1 MNAILYIIMGLSLGV
16 GLTLIYL
23 QERFVRERRLL
34 VAMGE
39 SERAKSAKM
48 LKDLDSQWD
57 RTCTQYK
64 EDIEKYKAQLAETQ
78 LALEAREPDNNGNGD
93 EAVAALAEAGERIKI
108 LVEELEQLKA
118 QKTDIAVEKRHKLQ
132 HDISVFQQEIKD
144 LQAEIT
150 FLKGEVKRLREAN
163 NNNDQLPDD
172 YIVLSDSGH
181 LLPGSVARAF
191 MESGKEN

>member
-1 MNAILYIIMGLSLGV
+1 MSAILYIIMGLSLGV

-23 QERFVRERRLL
+23 QERFIRERRLL

-48 LKDLDSQWD
+48 LKDLDAQWEG
-57 RTCTQYK
+57 TCAQYK
-64 EDIEKYKAQLAETQ
+64 EEIEKYKARLTEVQLI
-78 LALEAREPDNNGNGD
+78 LEAKGADNNDDNDD
-93 EAVAALAEAGERIKI
+93 EAAVALTEAGERINI
-108 LVEELEQLKA
+108 LTEELERVKSQKA
-118 QKTDIAVEKRHKLQ
+118 GLSAEERRRFQ
-132 HDISVFQQEIKD
+132 HDISAYQQETKD

-150 FLKGEVKRLREAN
+150 FLKGEVKRLHEPDN
-163 NNNDQLPDD
+163 NQLPDD

-191 MESGKEN
+191 MKSGKEN

>member
-1 MNAILYIIMGLSLGV
+1 MNAILYIIMGFSLGV

-23 QERFVRERRLL
+23 QERFIRERRLL

-48 LKDLDSQWD
+48 LKDLDAQWE
-57 RTCTQYK
+57 TACAQYK
-64 EDIEKYKAQLAETQ
+64 EEIETYKTRLAEAQLV
-78 LALEAREPDNNGNGD
+78 LEAREPDTD
-93 EAVAALAEAGERIKI
+93 SDDKAATALAEAGERINI
-108 LVEELEQLKA
+108 LTEELERVKA
-118 QKTDIAVEKRHKLQ
+118 QKSGISAEERQKFQ
-132 HDISVFQQEIKD
+132 HDIDVFQQETKD

-150 FLKGEVKRLREAN
+150 FLKGEVKRLQEADN
-163 NNNDQLPDD
+163 KQLPDD

-191 MESGKEN
+191 MKSGKEN

>member
-1 MNAILYIIMGLSLGV
+1 MGLSLGV

-48 LKDLDSQWD
+48 LKDLDNQWES
-57 RTCTQYK
+57 TCAQYK
-64 EDIEKYKAQLAETQ
+64 EDIEKYKTRLAEAQ
-78 LALEAREPDNNGNGD
+78 QRLEAREPDNNDDHDDN
-93 EAVAALAEAGERIKI
+93 EAAAALVEAGERINI
-108 LVEELEQLKA
+108 LAEELERFKA
-118 QKTDIAVEKRHKLQ
+118 QKAEVSTEELQKFQ
-132 HDISVFQQEIKD
+132 HDISVYQQEIKD

-150 FLKGEVKRLREAN
+150 FLKGEVKRLQDAKKN
-163 NNNDQLPDD
+163 QLPDD

-191 MESGKEN
+191 MKSGKGD

>member
-16 GLTLIYL
+16 GLTLICL

-48 LKDLDSQWD
+48 LKDLDAQWEK
-57 RTCTQYK
+57 TCSQYK
-64 EDIEKYKAQLAETQ
+64 EDIERYKAQLAEAQ
-78 LALEAREPDNNGNGD
+78 LMLEAREPDNDDSDDD
-93 EAVAALAEAGERIKI
+93 EEAAALTEAGERLNI
-108 LVEELEQLKA
+108 LAEELEQVKS
-118 QKTDIAVEKRHKLQ
+118 QKSGISAEERRKFQ
-132 HDISVFQQEIKD
+132 HDISLYQQETKD

-150 FLKGEVKRLREAN
+150 FLKGEVKRLQEAGN
-163 NNNDQLPDD
+163 NQLPDD

-191 MESGKEN
+191 MKSGKEN

>member
-1 MNAILYIIMGLSLGV
+1 MGLSLGV

-48 LKDLDSQWD
+48 LKDLDNQWES
-57 RTCTQYK
+57 TCAQYK
-64 EDIEKYKAQLAETQ
+64 EDIEKYKMRLAEAQ
-78 LALEAREPDNNGNGD
+78 QRLEAREPDNNDDSDD
-93 EAVAALAEAGERIKI
+93 EAAAALAEAGERINI
-108 LVEELEQLKA
+108 LAEELERVKA
-118 QKTDIAVEKRHKLQ
+118 QKAEISTEERQKFQ
-132 HDISVFQQEIKD
+132 HDISVYQQEIKD

-150 FLKGEVKRLREAN
+150 FLKGEVKRLQDAKKN
-163 NNNDQLPDD
+163 QLPDD
-172 YIVLSDSGH
+172 CIVLSDSGH

-191 MESGKEN
+191 MKSGKGD